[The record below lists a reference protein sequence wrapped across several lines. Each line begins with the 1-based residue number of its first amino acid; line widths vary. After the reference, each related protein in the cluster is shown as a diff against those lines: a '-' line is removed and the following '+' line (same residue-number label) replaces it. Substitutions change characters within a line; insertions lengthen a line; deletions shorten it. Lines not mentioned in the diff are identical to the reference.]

1 MLNTNTDVLAIASDK
16 PHVGELLSEYNRA
29 MINSSQGNLVTKFDN
44 IRFCRWPGQTDDGK
58 KHSENRSE
66 GDPAWPFEGA
76 SDVRARLIDATCNE
90 LTALLVGAFQKAE
103 IKAIGVELND
113 MPVSQIGTTL
123 LRWIRDCKLPQQLYK
138 EATLGAQYALQY
150 GWSAFF
156 VGWQQNISVRTQ
168 EISMEQIM
176 GLAQQS
182 GSQVLMELPNL
193 IVSAPEQAAEIMLTA
208 MPTLK
213 AADAKRMV
221 RELAKTGMTSMDEE
235 YVSKNLPEIVALKP
249 WDEIIFP
256 PETADLQRSRVIF
269 RRTWMS
275 EVELREKITT
285 EGWNPDW
292 VERALQQLG
301 KSSSYYNINLLPTT
315 TMMVYNGV
323 NYMNMVE
330 IVYCYTKSL
339 DGDAPAIFY
348 TVICPQAASN
358 RQSDGDSWAIHERLD
373 YAHGEYPF
381 VEFRREQIRRAITD
395 TRGIPELA
403 TTDQDEIKAQH
414 DSIRDHTA
422 FSTLPPIK
430 VVKRVGAI
438 NKIGPGVSLP
448 VTNQNDYTFMEPP
461 AREPTVA
468 FNLIQRV
475 EQQHA
480 AYFGT
485 NNALVSPMTTQM
497 LQQALVNSWLL
508 SWRSVFRQM
517 FSLCCQYMDPQEI
530 QRITGGQ
537 LPQNLS
543 EIHNEF
549 DINVR
554 FDVMN
559 MDKEYIAQKV
569 DFLTKIKQMDTG
581 GVLNANRITEMLIQ
595 AVAPEMAGELILN
608 QEQASQKMFKDVQN
622 DIGMMLL
629 GNEALYQE
637 NDPAAQTKMQF
648 AQQVLQNNPKAQQAL
663 QQDENFKALFENY
676 VKSLQMSIMQQ
687 QNAQIGRLGVTPMQ
701 QQPGQ

>member
-1 MLNTNTDVLAIASDK
+1 MLDSNTDVLAIASDK

-58 KHSENRSE
+58 KHSEYRGE
-66 GDPAWPFEGA
+66 GNPAWPFEGA
-76 SDVRARLIDATCNE
+76 SDVRTRLIDATCNE
-90 LTALLVGAFQKAE
+90 LTALLVSAFQKAE
-103 IKAIGVELND
+103 IRADGVNITHVEQ
-113 MPVSQIGTTL
+113 SQVATTL
-123 LRWIRDCKLPQQLYK
+123 LRWIRDCKMPQQLYK

-156 VGWQQNISVRTQ
+156 VGWQQNISKRSQPVTMN
-168 EISMEQIM
+168 EIMQ
-176 GLAQQS
+176 LAQQS
-182 GSQVLMELPNL
+182 GSETLAMLPQLIMEQSEEA
-193 IVSAPEQAAEIMLTA
+193 IGIFQAT
-208 MPTLK
+208 MPDLSK
-213 AADAKRMV
+213 ADAKRMI
-221 RELAKTGMTSMDEE
+221 RELATTGETTRDEE
-235 YVSKNLPEIVALKP
+235 YISRNLPEIVALKP

-348 TVICPQAASN
+348 TVICPQSASN
-358 RQSDGDSWAIHERLD
+358 RPSDEDSWAIHERLD

-395 TRGIPELA
+395 TRGIPELSQ
-403 TTDQDEIKAQH
+403 TDQDEIKAQH
-414 DSIRDHTA
+414 DSIRDSTA
-422 FSTLPPIK
+422 FSTLPPIR
-430 VVKRVGAI
+430 VVKRIGAM
-438 NKIGPGVSLP
+438 NKVGPGVQLP
-448 VTNQNDYTFMEPP
+448 VTNPNDYTFMDPP
-461 AREPTVA
+461 ARPPTIA
-468 FNLIQRV
+468 FDLISRV
-475 EQQHA
+475 EMQHS

-485 NNALVSPMTTQM
+485 SNGSVPPMVTQM
-497 LQQALVNSWLL
+497 LQQALVNTWLL

-517 FSLCCQYMDPQEI
+517 FSLCCQYMEPAEI
-530 QRITGGQ
+530 QKITGGQ

-549 DINVR
+549 DLNVR

-559 MDKEYIAQKV
+559 LDKEYITQKIEY
-569 DFLTKIKQMDTG
+569 LKSIKQMDSG
-581 GVLNANRITEMLIQ
+581 GVLNSNKLTEMMIQ
-595 AVAPEMAGELILN
+595 AIAPEMATELIMN
-608 QEQASQKMFKDVQN
+608 QQQASQKMFKDVQT

-629 GNEALYQE
+629 GNEASYQE
-637 NDPAAQTKMQF
+637 NDPTAQTKLQY
-648 AQQVLQNNPKAQQAL
+648 AQQVMQSNQKAQQAL
-663 QQDENFKALFENY
+663 QGDQNFQALFENY
-676 VKSLQMSIMQQ
+676 IKSLQMSVMQQ
-687 QNAQIGRLGVTPMQ
+687 QNAQIGKIGVSPIQ

>member
-1 MLNTNTDVLAIASDK
+1 MPNTKTDVLAIASKD

-58 KHSENRSE
+58 KHSENRSN

-90 LTALLVGAFQKAE
+90 LTSLLVGAFQKAE
-103 IKAIGVELND
+103 LRANGTELSD

-123 LRWIRDCKLPQQLYK
+123 LRWIRDCKMPQQLYK
-138 EATLGAQYALQY
+138 EATLAAQYAFQY

-156 VGWQQNISVRTQ
+156 VGWQQNISKRTQ
-168 EISMEQIM
+168 EISMEEIM

-182 GSQVLMELPNL
+182 GSQVLMELPQF
-193 IVSAPEQAAEIMLTA
+193 IVSAPDQAAEIMQAA
-208 MPTLK
+208 MPDLK
-213 AADAKRMV
+213 ASDAKRMV
-221 RELAKTGMTSMDEE
+221 RELAKTGKTSKDEE
-235 YVSKNLPEIVALKP
+235 YVSRNLPEIVALKP

-301 KSSSYYNINLLPTT
+301 KSTTYYNINLLPTT

-323 NYMNMVE
+323 NYQNMVE

-358 RQSDGDSWAIHERLD
+358 RQEDSSSWAIHERLD

-381 VEFRREQIRRAITD
+381 VEFRREQLRRAITD
-395 TRGIPELA
+395 TRSIPELA
-403 TTDQDEIKAQH
+403 VTDQDEIKAQH

-468 FNLIQRV
+468 FNLISRV

-485 NNALVSPMTTQM
+485 SNGNVPPMTTQM

-517 FSLCCQYMDPQEI
+517 FSLCCQYMPADEI

-537 LPQNLS
+537 LPQSLS

-595 AVAPEMAGELILN
+595 AIAPEMASELILN
-608 QEQASQKMFKDVQN
+608 QEQASQKMFKDVQT

-637 NDPAAQTKMQF
+637 KDPAAQTKMQF
-648 AQQVLQNNPKAQQAL
+648 AQQVIQNNPKAQQAL
-663 QQDENFKALFENY
+663 QSDPNFQQLFQNY
-676 VKSLQMSIMQQ
+676 VKNLQMSITQQ
-687 QNAQIGRLGVTPMQ
+687 QNAQIGRLGVTPIQ